1 VSDIANNS
9 WPRAQTQTQASTIK
23 PGLLLPTLTLI
34 ASLLPSTFVGGG
46 SIALLGGVFSALW
59 ALRNRRVGEL
69 TWITAAWGL
78 AIVFTAISG
87 QGDLPLI
94 EVMKAGI
101 GMGLFFTALVCA
113 PGQIAVLR
121 ATKAPILETIALVSS
136 LAFFLEFFHIL
147 SMKDLGLVGWFET
160 AAFKARFDLRPS
172 GLYSEPSWL
181 ALSLSALNFAM
192 IDRRHKWT
200 PVALITSIVSCVL
213 CGSSIGLLLNGLLVS
228 WILFTRP
235 LPGLPKDRAILA
247 RFALV
252 CLAICVAFALA
263 GVMAPAQ
270 FDKIIH
276 PTRYGSGVARFVAPL
291 YYLSQAVGERPIF
304 GLGLSYMT
312 ERLFGLTG
320 MAILPLNVTIET
332 GILGLLL
339 YSLYLTKITVQS
351 HPRLLGL
358 LAAFICLISLG
369 MQYSPY
375 QAMLLALF
383 VSFQDLEKSQA

>member
-1 VSDIANNS
+1 MSDIVNNS
-9 WPRAQTQTQASTIK
+9 WPRARTYTAPK
-23 PGLLLPTLTLI
+23 AKHGALLPALTLI

-46 SIALLGGVFSALW
+46 SIALLGGVLSFVW
-59 ALRNRRVGEL
+59 ALRNRHVGEL
-69 TWITAAWGL
+69 IWIAVAWGL
-78 AIVFTAISG
+78 VVVFTTISG
-87 QGDLPLI
+87 QGDLPII

-121 ATKAPILETIALVSS
+121 AAKAPIIETIALVSS

-200 PVALITSIVSCVL
+200 PIAIITSIISCIL
-213 CGSSIGLLLNGLLVS
+213 CGSSIGLLLNILLVS
-228 WILFTRP
+228 WILLTSP

-263 GVMAPAQ
+263 GVIAPAQ
-270 FDKIIH
+270 LDKILH
-276 PTRYGSGVARFVAPL
+276 PTRYGSGVARFVAPIH
-291 YYLSQAVGERPIF
+291 YLSQALGEQPIF

-320 MAILPLNVTIET
+320 MAILPLNVTIES
-332 GILGLLL
+332 GILGLLF
-339 YSLYLTKITVQS
+339 YSLYLTKTVVQS
-351 HPRLLGL
+351 RPRMFALLPT
-358 LAAFICLISLG
+358 FICLISLG

-375 QAMLLALF
+375 QALLLALF
-383 VSFQDLEKSQA
+383 LSFQEIQHSRV